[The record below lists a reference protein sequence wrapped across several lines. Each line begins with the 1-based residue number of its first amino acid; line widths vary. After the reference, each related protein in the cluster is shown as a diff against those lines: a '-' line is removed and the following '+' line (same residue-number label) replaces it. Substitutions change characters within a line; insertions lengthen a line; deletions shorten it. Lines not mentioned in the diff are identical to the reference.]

1 MKTFKDLDFREH
13 SISKSARETIKKMP
27 DMKKALENMLGQK
40 QAVLAFDNGLT
51 ISVLLGSHFYSNGT
65 DTYEAWCEEID
76 SDPRGYLSKEEVE
89 NYMNLIES
97 KVRQ

>member
-1 MKTFKDLDFREH
+1 MKTFKDLDFIEH
-13 SISKSARETIKKMP
+13 SISKSAREAIKKMP
-27 DMKKALENMLGQK
+27 DVKKGLEDMLGQK
-40 QAVLAFDNGLT
+40 QALITFDNGLT

-76 SDPRGYLSKEEVE
+76 NDPRGYLSKKEVE

-97 KVRQ
+97 KIRQ